1 MSGVPI
7 KFKTGP
13 RTYDP
18 VELILGGQVV
28 EARAA
33 GRVGVAGA
41 GSTKVL
47 GVAVTDAT
55 SRDLVSTEP
64 ATVAGR
70 PVLTAAILPVVVPV
84 AFAGDVVEGVTYA
97 AAAAF
102 GDKLI
107 AAANGQVTP
116 AGATPDARTIVGICD
131 APNGVGAGARGP
143 VRTV

>member
-13 RTYDP
+13 ETYNP
-18 VELILGGQVV
+18 VELILGGQLV

-55 SRDLVSTEP
+55 SRDLISTEP
-64 ATVAGR
+64 ATVNGR
-70 PVLTAAILPVVVPV
+70 PTLTAALLPVVVGV
-84 AFAGDVVEGVTYA
+84 ACAGDTVPVTYA

-107 AAANGQVTP
+107 AASNGRVTP
-116 AGATPDARTIVGICD
+116 AGATPDARTIVGVCNSP
-131 APNGVGAGARGP
+131 AGVAANAVGLM
-143 VRTV
+143 RTV